1 MSRHRF
7 VKNLTEDDYY
17 DDDYYDEEDYWEEE
31 ENLEEKQG
39 TDDIDVGMQEGMLR
53 KRRRRIQ
60 DEISLKILAMNL
72 KVKGLLDPKR
82 ASSSVEGKGREVVPS
97 TAVEDE
103 EVASTDIDEKSM
115 IVDSSISNPASTS
128 FVASSLQSV
137 QPGTTLASLA
147 SLSLSSATGS
157 TATRNSKFSEIS
169 LESLSSKA
177 TKTLNLTDLLKKS
190 SPTVSTSN
198 GLPSVSNSTA
208 AAPSLS
214 LFQILN
220 SRPASLVPS
229 SVPSQ
234 SSNKITLNDLLK
246 SSSPSNIMSSI
257 PHSIPAAATPYSK
270 SSKIDSRIVCEKP
283 SSTFAR
289 FLAVPSSSSPIATI
303 THSALLDAVDLT
315 SISLLDGNQVPYK
328 FTDPSPDDI
337 VSNARQKKPGSKS
350 SKT

>member
-31 ENLEEKQG
+31 EQQG
-39 TDDIDVGMQEGMLR
+39 IDDIDDGRREGMVR

-60 DEISLKILAMNL
+60 DEISLKISAMNL
-72 KVKGLLDPKR
+72 KVKGLLDPKK
-82 ASSSVEGKGREVVPS
+82 ASSSVEGKVVHS

-103 EVASTDIDEKSM
+103 EVASTFIDEKSGV
-115 IVDSSISNPASTS
+115 VDCTISNPASTS
-128 FVASSLQSV
+128 FVPSSLQSV

-147 SLSLSSATGS
+147 SLTLSSAAGS
-157 TATRNSKFSEIS
+157 TATGNSKFSEMS
-169 LESLSSKA
+169 LGSLSSKA
-177 TKTLNLTDLLKKS
+177 VPVTKTLNLTDLLKKS
-190 SPTVSTSN
+190 SSTVSPSN
-198 GLPSVSNSTA
+198 GFPSAANSTA

-214 LFQILN
+214 LSQILN
-220 SRPASLVPS
+220 SKPASLVPS
-229 SVPSQ
+229 SVPTQ

-257 PHSIPAAATPYSK
+257 PHSIPAATLSSK
-270 SSKIDSRIVCEKP
+270 PSKIDSRIVCEKP
-283 SSTFAR
+283 SSTLAR

-303 THSALLDAVDLT
+303 THSALLDAIDLT
-315 SISLLDGNQVPYK
+315 SISILDGNQVAYK